1 MERRAEAPRYLPT
14 AQAVDISEMSEP
26 MAEPGRQHPPLV
38 VIANSQELHTRALES
53 ILGPHGY
60 AVVRAYTGK
69 QALERCRTARPD
81 VIIVDA
87 DLPDMD
93 GLDVCRTLR
102 GDPVISQTTPILVT
116 SSGHSSRKER
126 LEALRAGA
134 WDFLGSA
141 LDDEE
146 LPLRLDAY
154 VRAKFEADR
163 VRDESLLD
171 QLTGMYNARGLSRRA
186 RELGSHAF
194 RSHKPFACVVF
205 STMAD
210 DGGDEMAAEAQVAA
224 SIERLARALRERG
237 RISDAM
243 GRLGPNEFAVI
254 AQDTDADG
262 AVRLAERLTNELRE
276 ARPDIRVV
284 AGFDAVPNY
293 HEAPIDPSEMLAR
306 ASRAMRQSR
315 TDAHGQ
321 WIHRFEPAGTN

>member
-1 MERRAEAPRYLPT
+1 MPGT
-14 AQAVDISEMSEP
+14 A
-26 MAEPGRQHPPLV
+26 RQHPPLV

-60 AVVRAYTGK
+60 AVLRAYTGK
-69 QALERCRTARPD
+69 QALERCRSARPD
-81 VIIVDA
+81 IIIVESE
-87 DLPDMD
+87 LPDMD

-102 GDPVISQTTPILVT
+102 NDPLISQSTPILVT
-116 SSGHSSRKER
+116 SSGHSSRQER
-126 LEALRAGA
+126 LAALRAGA

-146 LPLRLDAY
+146 LPLKLDAY
-154 VRAKFEADR
+154 VRAKFDADR
-163 VRDESLLD
+163 VREESLLD
-171 QLTGMYNARGLSRRA
+171 QLTGLYNVRGLARRA

-194 RSHKPFACVVF
+194 RSHKSFACVVF

-210 DGGDEMAAEAQVAA
+210 DAQDGIAAEAQIAA
-224 SIERLARALRERG
+224 AIEHLAKALRERG
-237 RISDAM
+237 RVSDAT

-262 AVRLAERLTNELRE
+262 AVRLAERLTNELK
-276 ARPDIRVV
+276 AVQPDVRIV
-284 AGFDAVPNY
+284 AGFDVVPNY

-315 TDAHGQ
+315 TDANGK
-321 WIHRFEPAGTN
+321 WIHRFEAAGMN